1 MGIIHHIPSRW
12 RLPRGWRCRCPRAP
26 SGSTR
31 WWWGWPL
38 WTATLLSRAWG
49 IRARPA
55 SACRSVQWPGAG
67 ACGRQ
72 KTAHALTRRPQDPV
86 PTSLHPKPAPPG
98 AGPVAPVLLRLPQ
111 PSGRRHRPLIPLST
125 LIPLLLRLA
134 DPERSKASPSAV
146 WAPVSLSP
154 GFSGVSQSFLNHG
167 GPRRKRYNPR
177 PASWGGL
184 GACCER
190 GPAPKGQKSGR
201 GRMFLLPQPLG
212 LFRLSWLS
220 LEQTG
225 PLPDSCLSSP
235 KHKSRAAGCS
245 PAGDLPVED
254 RLALLS
260 GSLSRA
266 QDRGKRKW

>member
-1 MGIIHHIPSRW
+1 MEVPVSARSV
-12 RLPRGWRCRCPRAP
+12 RLDTLVVGLAAVDGDSAEPCVGHPGSASERMPLGPMAWCWSLRETENGARPDTAAPRP
-26 SGSTR
+26 GSDKPPPQACAA
-31 WWWGWPL
+31 G
-38 WTATLLSRAWG
+38 SRA
-49 IRARPA
+49 
-55 SACRSVQWPGAG
+55 CRPGA
-67 ACGRQ
+67 
-72 KTAHALTRRPQDPV
+72 TPPS
-86 PTSLHPKPAPPG
+86 PTQCPSPAPPD
-98 AGPVAPVLLRLPQ
+98 
-111 PSGRRHRPLIPLST
+111 STLS
-125 LIPLLLRLA
+125 LIPLLLYLA
-134 DPERSKASPSAV
+134 DPERSRASPSAV

-177 PASWGGL
+177 PAAWGGL

-245 PAGDLPVED
+245 PAGGPPMED

-260 GSLSRA
+260 GSLSRV

>member
-38 WTATLLSRAWG
+38 WTATLPSRAWG
-49 IRARPA
+49 TRARPA

-72 KTAHALTRRPQDPV
+72 KTARALTPRPQGPA
-86 PTSLHPKPAPPG
+86 PTSLHPKPALPG
-98 AGPVAPVLLRLPQ
+98 AEPAAPPPPPHQPLLLRLPQ
-111 PSGRRHRPLIPLST
+111 PSALRHRPLTPLST
-125 LIPLLLRLA
+125 LIPLPRHLA
-134 DPERSKASPSAV
+134 DPERSRASPSAV

-154 GFSGVSQSFLNHG
+154 GFSGVSQSFPNQA
-167 GPRRKRYNPR
+167 GPRRKRSNPR
-177 PASWGGL
+177 PAAWGGL
-184 GACCER
+184 GSCCER

-201 GRMFLLPQPLG
+201 GRMFLLPQPPG

-220 LEQTG
+220 LEQTD
-225 PLPDSCLSSP
+225 PLPASGFSSP
-235 KHKSRAAGCS
+235 KHKSRAAGC
-245 PAGDLPVED
+245 
-254 RLALLS
+254 
-260 GSLSRA
+260 
-266 QDRGKRKW
+266 